1 MYKTRRIRFSD
12 NKLVIMPIIPAINA
26 PAAAIAA
33 SYGTSL
39 NSSDPLSTSGF
50 IVSDLKI
57 WRKSSVT
64 ANSSC
69 NNGIPSGTR
78 SEGHDRVMVSR
89 LISWCIFIISSDL
102 CPSEKLKMEKSV
114 KNMGALFLGALAS
127 RAVSEHF
134 EEIN

>member
-12 NKLVIMPIIPAINA
+12 SKLVIMPIIPAINA

-39 NSSDPLSTSGF
+39 NSGDPLSTSGF
-50 IVSDLKI
+50 NVSDLKI

-69 NNGIPSGTR
+69 NNGMPSGTR
-78 SEGHDRVMVSR
+78 SVGHDWAMVSR
-89 LISWCIFIISSDL
+89 LISSCIFIISSDL
-102 CPSEKLKMEKSV
+102 CPSEELEKWRKV
-114 KNMGALFLGALAS
+114 LKNMGAFFLGG
-127 RAVSEHF
+127 VSQWW
-134 EEIN
+134 